1 MMIPYGWGVSMLEMS
16 SDIIGAG
23 TALAGLVLVFLGSVS
38 NGFEAYAPQERRSV
52 VKKYRRRAWAAFAAF
67 ALALGAA
74 LLGLLSKWLQ
84 LACLTGAGLVF
95 LILSFVAVAVLGVAE
110 VREID

>member
-1 MMIPYGWGVSMLEMS
+1 MLEMA

-23 TALAGLVLVFLGSVS
+23 TAMAGLVLVFLGSVS
-38 NGFEAYAPQERRSV
+38 NGFESYAPQERRSV

-67 ALALGAA
+67 TLALVAA

-84 LACLTGAGLVF
+84 LACLTGAGLIL
-95 LILSFVAVAVLGVAE
+95 LILSFAAVLLLGFGE
-110 VREID
+110 VREIE

>member
-1 MMIPYGWGVSMLEMS
+1 MLEMA

-38 NGFEAYAPQERRSV
+38 NGFDAYQPQERRTV
-52 VKKYRRRAWAAFAAF
+52 VKKYRRRAWLAFAAF
-67 ALALGAA
+67 VLALGAA

-95 LILSFVAVAVLGVAE
+95 LILSFAVVVWLGVGE
-110 VREID
+110 VREIE

>member
-1 MMIPYGWGVSMLEMS
+1 MA
-16 SDIIGAG
+16 SDVIGAG

-38 NGFEAYAPQERRSV
+38 NGFEAYAPQERRSI
-52 VKKYRRRAWAAFAAF
+52 VKKYRRRASTAFAAF
-67 ALALGAA
+67 TLALGAA

-84 LACLTGAGLVF
+84 LASLTGAGLVL
-95 LILSFVAVAVLGVAE
+95 LILSFVAVVWIGLGE

>member
-1 MMIPYGWGVSMLEMS
+1 MLEMA

-52 VKKYRRRAWAAFAAF
+52 VKKYRRRAWAAFGAF

-84 LACLTGAGLVF
+84 LACLTGAGLTL
-95 LILSFVAVAVLGVAE
+95 LILSFAAVVWIGLGE
-110 VREID
+110 VREIE

>member
-1 MMIPYGWGVSMLEMS
+1 MMEMA
-16 SDIIGAG
+16 SDVIGAG

-74 LLGLLSKWLQ
+74 LLGLLSKWSQ
-84 LACLTGAGLVF
+84 LACLTATGLVL
-95 LILSFVAVAVLGVAE
+95 LILSFGAVVWIGFGE
-110 VREID
+110 VREIE